1 MFWDSSALIPLILRE
16 TSSGSLTKRLA
27 HEESIAIWWGTPVE
41 CLSAIHRRHR
51 EAPLEEVTLSDAIS
65 RLRVLTEYADAVVPT
80 DSLRSHAGRLVAV
93 HPLRAADAL
102 QLAAALAW
110 CENRPRGE
118 GLLTLD
124 LQLRDAAVQEGF
136 NVLP

>member
-16 TSSGSLTKRLA
+16 ASSASLTERLT
-27 HEESIAIWWGTPVE
+27 HEESITIWGGTPVE

-51 EAPLEEVTLSDAIS
+51 EAPLEDLVLSDAIG
-65 RLRVLTEYADAVVPT
+65 RLRMLTEHADAVVPT
-80 DSLRSHAGRLVAV
+80 DSLRWHAGRLLAV
-93 HPLRAADAL
+93 HPLRAVDAL

-110 CENRPRGE
+110 CENRPRAE

-124 LQLRDAAVQEGF
+124 LRLRDAAVREGF
-136 NVLP
+136 DVLP

>member
-16 TSSGSLTKRLA
+16 ASSASLTERLT
-27 HEESIAIWWGTPVE
+27 HEESITIWWGTPVE

-51 EAPLEEVTLSDAIS
+51 DASLEDVALSDAIG
-65 RLRVLTEYADAVVPT
+65 RLRMLTDYADAVVPT
-80 DSLRSHAGRLVAV
+80 DSLRWHAGRLVAV
-93 HPLRAADAL
+93 HPLRAADAF

-118 GLLTLD
+118 SLLTLD
-124 LQLRDAAVQEGF
+124 LRLRDAAVREGF

>member
-1 MFWDSSALIPLILRE
+1 MD
-16 TSSGSLTKRLA
+16 
-27 HEESIAIWWGTPVE
+27 EENITIWWGTPVE

-51 EAPLEEVTLSDAIS
+51 EAPLEDVALSNAIG
-65 RLRVLTEYADAVVPT
+65 RLRVLREHADAVVPT
-80 DSLRSHAGRLVAV
+80 DSLRWHAGRLLAV
-93 HPLRAADAL
+93 HPLRAPDAL

-110 CENRPRGE
+110 CEDQPRGE

-124 LQLRDAAVQEGF
+124 LRLRDAAVREGF